1 MAVVSVKPM
10 YMVDNHAADS
20 QAFLLQKFLPDK
32 RGTSVVCYQELGD
45 RIRAAI
51 KEPSSIDKN

>member
-1 MAVVSVKPM
+1 MVSVKPM

-20 QAFLLQKFLPDK
+20 QAFLSQKFLPDK
-32 RGTSVVCYQELGD
+32 RGTSGAYYQELGD

-51 KEPSSIDKN
+51 KEPSSVDKN